1 MVKYIHSTILLSISL
16 APCYFEKSK
25 LQKNTKAAAKS
36 AHCLFGGF
44 NPEAK
49 NEIAMTTLLT
59 GGTGFIGAA
68 VLRSLVKAGHDV
80 RALVRANS
88 DRRNLH
94 NLECEIVTGDL
105 LESASLRRAVRGCEA
120 LFHVAADYRLWVP
133 DPERMRRTNVQGTVD
148 LFRSAVAG
156 GVSRIVYTS
165 SVATLRLSNDGSAVD
180 EQSHAELSDMIG
192 AYKQS
197 KFLAEESVKRLVEQE
212 HIPVIIVKP
221 TAPVGPGDIKP
232 TPTGRMVLEAASG
245 RMPAYVDTGLNIVHV
260 NDVAAGHL
268 LAFDRGAIGA
278 SYILGGENRTLQWI
292 LQTIA
297 ELTGRAP
304 PRFRLPHGLVTP
316 IAYVAEGVARI
327 LGGREPMV
335 TVDAVRMSRKV
346 MYFSSEK
353 AQRELGYVARPAI
366 EGLRDQ
372 IEWFYQHQYLRLKAR
387 KEKSSG

>member
-1 MVKYIHSTILLSISL
+1 LLFWKVEIT
-16 APCYFEKSK
+16 EK
-25 LQKNTKAAAKS
+25 TKAAAKS
-36 AHCLFGGF
+36 AQCLCGGF

-49 NEIAMTTLLT
+49 NEKTMTTLLT

-80 RALVRANS
+80 RALVRPNS

-105 LESASLRRAVRGCEA
+105 LDTASLGRAVRGCGA

-133 DPERMRRTNVQGTVD
+133 DPEKMHRTNVQGTVD
-148 LFRSAVAG
+148 LFRASVTAGVA
-156 GVSRIVYTS
+156 RIVYTS
-165 SVATLRLSNDGSAVD
+165 SVATLRLSKDAIPAD
-180 EQSHAELSDMIG
+180 EQSHAVLDDMIG

-197 KFLAEESVKRLVEQE
+197 KFLAEESVQRLVSDE
-212 HIPVIIVKP
+212 HFPVIIVKP

-245 RMPAYVDTGLNIVHV
+245 RMPAYVNTGLNIVHV
-260 NDVAAGHL
+260 DDVAAGHL
-268 LAFDRGAIGA
+268 MAFNRGAVGA

-292 LQTIA
+292 LETIA
-297 ELTGRAP
+297 EITGRAP
-304 PRFRLPHGLVTP
+304 PRIRLPHGLLIPV
-316 IAYVAEGVARI
+316 AYLAEGVARI

-335 TVDAVRMSRKV
+335 TVDAVRMSRKL

-353 AQRELGYVARPAI
+353 AQRELGYAPRPAI

-372 IEWFYQHQYLRLKAR
+372 IEWFCRHGYIRR
-387 KEKSSG
+387 KTG